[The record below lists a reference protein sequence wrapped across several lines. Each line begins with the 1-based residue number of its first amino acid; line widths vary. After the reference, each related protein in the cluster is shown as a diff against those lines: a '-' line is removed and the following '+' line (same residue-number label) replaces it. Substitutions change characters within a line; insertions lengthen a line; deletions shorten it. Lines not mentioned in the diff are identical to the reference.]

1 MNRHQSRKSLTY
13 TARRLPVTELRPGMH
28 VTLAKHS
35 PTSRILPEKVGQC
48 VGGSYAVVT
57 ECQNFGDDLRVR
69 VSHSAEPGQPPRV
82 LTFVAPANQRVIAR
96 VPEAAPVPF
105 TPLGWAVMLGIPGAA
120 EMAKGT
126 SYAAA

>member
-1 MNRHQSRKSLTY
+1 MNRHQSRKSPTY
-13 TARRLPVTELRPGMH
+13 TARRLPVTELRPGRH

-35 PTSRILPEKVGQC
+35 PTTRKLPEKVGQC

-69 VSHSAEPGQPPRV
+69 VSSNGKI
-82 LTFVAPANQRVIAR
+82 LTFVVPADQRVIAR
-96 VPEAAPVPF
+96 VPDAVPVPF

>member
-1 MNRHQSRKSLTY
+1 MNRHQSRKSPTY

-35 PTSRILPEKVGQC
+35 PTSRTLPEKVGQC

-57 ECQNFGDDLRVR
+57 ECQNFGDALRVR
-69 VSHSAEPGQPPRV
+69 VSSAGKT
-82 LTFVAPANQRVIAR
+82 LTFIVPADQQVIAR
-96 VPEAAPVPF
+96 VPDAVPVPF

>member
-1 MNRHQSRKSLTY
+1 MNRYQSRKNPTY
-13 TARRLPVTELRPGMH
+13 VARRLPVTELRPGMH
-28 VTLAKHS
+28 VTLAKTS
-35 PTSRILPEKVGQC
+35 PQTRVLPSKVGQC

-57 ECQNFGDDLRVR
+57 ECQNFGDALRVR
-69 VSHSAEPGQPPRV
+69 VSNADRV
-82 LTFVAPANQRVIAR
+82 LTFVVPADQRVIAR

-126 SYAAA
+126 SYAVA

>member
-1 MNRHQSRKSLTY
+1 MNRYQSPKNPTY

-35 PTSRILPEKVGQC
+35 PTTRKLPEKVGQC

-69 VSHSAEPGQPPRV
+69 VSSNGKI
-82 LTFVAPANQRVIAR
+82 LTFVVPAGQRVIAR
-96 VPEAAPVPF
+96 VPDSTPVPF

>member
-1 MNRHQSRKSLTY
+1 MNNHQSRKSPTY
-13 TARRLPVTELRPGMH
+13 TAHRLPVTELRPGMH

-35 PTSRILPEKVGQC
+35 PTTRKLPEKVVQC

-69 VSHSAEPGQPPRV
+69 VYSNGKI
-82 LTFVAPANQRVIAR
+82 LTFVVPADQRVIAR
-96 VPEAAPVPF
+96 VPDAVPVPF

>member
-1 MNRHQSRKSLTY
+1 MNRHQSHKSPTY

-35 PTSRILPEKVGQC
+35 PTTRKLPEKVGQC

-69 VSHSAEPGQPPRV
+69 VSSNGRV
-82 LTFVAPANQRVIAR
+82 LTFIVPANQRVIAR
-96 VPEAAPVPF
+96 VPDAVPVPF

>member
-1 MNRHQSRKSLTY
+1 MNRHQSRKSPTY

-35 PTSRILPEKVGQC
+35 PTTRKLPEKVGQC

-69 VSHSAEPGQPPRV
+69 VSSNGKI
-82 LTFVAPANQRVIAR
+82 LTFVVPADQRVIAR
-96 VPEAAPVPF
+96 VPDAVPVPF

>member
-1 MNRHQSRKSLTY
+1 MNRYQSRKSPTY
-13 TARRLPVTELRPGMH
+13 VARRLPATELRPGMH

-35 PTSRILPEKVGQC
+35 PTSRVLPEKVGQC

-69 VSHSAEPGQPPRV
+69 VSSAGRV
-82 LTFVAPANQRVIAR
+82 LTFIVPADQRVIAR

-105 TPLGWAVMLGIPGAA
+105 TPLGWAVMLGLPGAN
-120 EMAKGT
+120 EMAVGT
-126 SYAAA
+126 RYAAA

>member
-1 MNRHQSRKSLTY
+1 MNRHQSRKSPTY

-28 VTLAKHS
+28 ITLAKHS
-35 PTSRILPEKVGQC
+35 PTTRKLPEKVGQC

-69 VSHSAEPGQPPRV
+69 VSSAGRV
-82 LTFVAPANQRVIAR
+82 LTFIVPANQRVIAR

-105 TPLGWAVMLGIPGAA
+105 TPLGWAVMLGIPGAR
-120 EMAKGT
+120 EMARGT
-126 SYAAA
+126 SYATA

>member
-1 MNRHQSRKSLTY
+1 MNRHQSPKNPTY

-35 PTSRILPEKVGQC
+35 PTTRKLPEKVGQC

-69 VSHSAEPGQPPRV
+69 VSSNGKILA
-82 LTFVAPANQRVIAR
+82 TAR
-96 VPEAAPVPF
+96 KRSTVPTCSWPSLAKKTR
-105 TPLGWAVMLGIPGAA
+105 TPCTTC
-120 EMAKGT
+120 T
-126 SYAAA
+126 SRA